1 MTPRYGLEVIRHLE
15 ETSDLVLLEGTVYP
29 ILARLTRDGLL
40 EAEWNSE
47 EASHP
52 RKYYRLTER
61 GRRRLGDDD
70 VGMARVRAHHRAA
83 HRRPRTEAAHE
94 AGDAGEARLRG
105 YLFVL
110 RQTLRSFLPR
120 DTAQDAVREIES
132 HLREAIAAADGAPNE
147 AVALERILAELGT
160 PAQVARGY
168 SLEMTLDE
176 AAATA
181 GLLPI
186 CRALLRLA
194 STTVLGF
201 FAVLGLFAG
210 YAWASPSWP
219 SPCSS
224 RSSPPTSGSS
234 S

>member
-1 MTPRYGLEVIRHLE
+1 M
-15 ETSDLVLLEGTVYP
+15 
-29 ILARLTRDGLL
+29 RL
-40 EAEWNSE
+40 
-47 EASHP
+47 
-52 RKYYRLTER
+52 
-61 GRRRLGDDD
+61 
-70 VGMARVRAHHRAA
+70 
-83 HRRPRTEAAHE
+83 
-94 AGDAGEARLRG
+94 GDAGEARLRG

-120 DTAQDAVREIES
+120 DTAQEAVREIES

-147 AVALERILAELGT
+147 TAVLQRVLAELGT

-181 GLLPI
+181 GLVPI

-194 STTVLGF
+194 STTVRGF

-210 YAWASPSWP
+210 YAVGISFLAIAVLKPIFP
-219 SPCSS
+219 ANVGFIVVNGVV
-224 RSSPPTSGSS
+224 RSMGAQFPMPPGGEVRGGYWVIPMGIAAGLAALALTHRLALRFVEWWRQRARWRTDAAAERGE
-234 S
+234 

>member
-1 MTPRYGLEVIRHLE
+1 
-15 ETSDLVLLEGTVYP
+15 
-29 ILARLTRDGLL
+29 
-40 EAEWNSE
+40 
-47 EASHP
+47 
-52 RKYYRLTER
+52 
-61 GRRRLGDDD
+61 
-70 VGMARVRAHHRAA
+70 
-83 HRRPRTEAAHE
+83 
-94 AGDAGEARLRG
+94 
-105 YLFVL
+105 VL

-147 AVALERILAELGT
+147 EAALERVLAHLGT

-181 GLLPI
+181 GLIPI

-210 YAWASPSWP
+210 YALGISFLAIAVLKPIFP
-219 SPCSS
+219 ANVGFIVVNGVV
-224 RSSPPTSGSS
+224 RSMGAQFPMPPGGEVRGGYWIIPIGIAGGLAALALTHRLALRFVEWWRRDARWRTDAAAGRGE
-234 S
+234 